1 MGCSRFRE
9 KSPRRYARA
18 AFTFWISSSLK
29 PARSSPRMRRQKPR
43 ATINRSAARVCR
55 SSNLASALLSLSAAS
70 AIVGAALLTVVTT
83 CPRPSLP
90 TPGPQPV
97 PTDGSASHL
106 IDDLDYQTVD
116 TAVVARKLPKQGRC
130 NVVINVVRIQ
140 VICQIERVHTEP
152 NFPLRRPAYERQAQR
167 KLAIDSCVQG
177 EERGEAQAVWRAHI
191 ILQDIH
197 RRIRQ
202 PRVHVDHRTQGQFP
216 WKIYNPPTHNPV
228 GHIGGEHA
236 CHIRADDRLLKGH
249 KGIREGVQVAS
260 GAAPDV
266 GNIQIGVLE
275 RSSVDGGFDT
285 AVA

>member
-1 MGCSRFRE
+1 MDFKSMGCSRFRE
-9 KSPRRYARA
+9 KSSPRYARA

-43 ATINRSAARVCR
+43 ATINRSAARACR

-70 AIVGAALLTVVTT
+70 VIVGAALLTDVTT
-83 CPRPSLP
+83 CPRPFLP

-116 TAVVARKLPKQGRC
+116 TAVVAGKLPEQGRC

-152 NFPLRRPAYERQAQR
+152 NFPLRRPAYQWQAQR
-167 KLAIDSCVQG
+167 KLAIDSCIQG

-191 ILQDIH
+191 ILQDVH
-197 RRIRQ
+197 VRIRQ

-216 WKIYNPPTHNPV
+216 WKI
-228 GHIGGEHA
+228 
-236 CHIRADDRLLKGH
+236 DRK
-249 KGIREGVQVAS
+249 
-260 GAAPDV
+260 
-266 GNIQIGVLE
+266 
-275 RSSVDGGFDT
+275 SV
-285 AVA
+285 V